1 MFRFFSEKHWFI
13 WSWLGSFII
22 LSSLWVQVEIDV
34 KINEWFGVFYD
45 MIQKALAEPNAVSI
59 EEYFA
64 SLFSFITLAG
74 MYIAVYV
81 AISFFT
87 AHFLFR
93 WRTAMV
99 EWYHSVYDK
108 ARKIEGASQRV
119 QEDTIKFTRIMEGLG
134 TSLIESIMILIQ
146 FIPILFGL
154 SIGIPIF
161 FFGDWEYGLIVGA
174 LIWTIGGTVFL
185 IVLGLIL
192 RQVGVEY
199 DLQKQEAAYRK
210 ILVIAEDDGS
220 VRPKKIDE
228 LFDDVRKIHFLS
240 YIRYLYFN
248 IGRIAY
254 LQANVLSAYVFLAP
268 AIVAGAV
275 TLGVMQQIIRA
286 FGRVEGSMQYL
297 LKAWPTIIELASVY
311 KRLREFESKIK
322 QEELIDEIEVVIT
335 PGSRLVGR
343 KQNYF
348 TKLAYEELFL
358 LGMWRKGARFRTRLS
373 KQIFKVGD
381 VLLLGV
387 RDPDEEDVSA
397 KINLLG
403 LMPIRSREI
412 STLPSRSRFLKA
424 LVFFT
429 TSILLAALNII
440 NVLTAFLIC
449 VLGFVGIKILKSNL
463 YRHIEWP
470 IVIMLAAMIPIGQA
484 LESTGITAQIASG
497 VVSFAGDLHVFWIL
511 MIILIITMLITDVIN
526 LSLIHI

>member
-1 MFRFFSEKHWFI
+1 MFRFFTEKNWFL
-13 WSWLGSFII
+13 WSWIGSFII

-34 KINEWFGVFYD
+34 KINEWFGIFYD

-64 SLFSFITLAG
+64 SLFSFITLAA

-87 AHFLFR
+87 AHYLFR
-93 WRTAMV
+93 WRTSMV

-154 SIGIPIF
+154 SVGIPIF
-161 FFGDWEYGLIVGA
+161 FFGEWEYGLIVGA

-192 RQVGVEY
+192 RLVGIEY

-210 ILVIAEDDGS
+210 ILVIAEDDGNI
-220 VRPKKIDE
+220 RPKTIDE

-240 YIRYLYFN
+240 YLRYLYFN

-268 AIVAGAV
+268 AIVAGVV

-311 KRLREFESKIK
+311 KRLREFESKIN
-322 QEELIDEIEVVIT
+322 QEDLVDE
-335 PGSRLVGR
+335 
-343 KQNYF
+343 
-348 TKLAYEELFL
+348 
-358 LGMWRKGARFRTRLS
+358 
-373 KQIFKVGD
+373 
-381 VLLLGV
+381 
-387 RDPDEEDVSA
+387 
-397 KINLLG
+397 KI
-403 LMPIRSREI
+403 
-412 STLPSRSRFLKA
+412 
-424 LVFFT
+424 
-429 TSILLAALNII
+429 
-440 NVLTAFLIC
+440 
-449 VLGFVGIKILKSNL
+449 
-463 YRHIEWP
+463 
-470 IVIMLAAMIPIGQA
+470 
-484 LESTGITAQIASG
+484 
-497 VVSFAGDLHVFWIL
+497 
-511 MIILIITMLITDVIN
+511 
-526 LSLIHI
+526 

>member
-1 MFRFFSEKHWFI
+1 MFRFFTNKNWFY
-13 WSWLGSFII
+13 WSWVGSFII

-59 EEYFA
+59 EEYFT
-64 SLFSFITLAG
+64 SLFSFITLAA

-87 AHFLFR
+87 AHYLFR
-93 WRTAMV
+93 WRTSMV

-154 SIGIPIF
+154 SVGIPIF
-161 FFGDWEYGLIVGA
+161 FFGEWEYGLIVGA

-192 RQVGVEY
+192 RLVGIEY

-210 ILVIAEDDGS
+210 ILVIAEDDGN
-220 VRPKKIDE
+220 VRPKTIDE

-240 YIRYLYFN
+240 YLRYLYFN

-268 AIVAGAV
+268 AIVAGVV

-322 QEELIDEIEVVIT
+322 QEDLINE
-335 PGSRLVGR
+335 
-343 KQNYF
+343 
-348 TKLAYEELFL
+348 
-358 LGMWRKGARFRTRLS
+358 
-373 KQIFKVGD
+373 
-381 VLLLGV
+381 
-387 RDPDEEDVSA
+387 
-397 KINLLG
+397 
-403 LMPIRSREI
+403 
-412 STLPSRSRFLKA
+412 KA
-424 LVFFT
+424 
-429 TSILLAALNII
+429 
-440 NVLTAFLIC
+440 
-449 VLGFVGIKILKSNL
+449 
-463 YRHIEWP
+463 
-470 IVIMLAAMIPIGQA
+470 
-484 LESTGITAQIASG
+484 
-497 VVSFAGDLHVFWIL
+497 
-511 MIILIITMLITDVIN
+511 
-526 LSLIHI
+526 

>member
-1 MFRFFSEKHWFI
+1 MFKFFTQNKWFL

-87 AHFLFR
+87 AHYLFR
-93 WRTAMV
+93 WRTSMV

-154 SIGIPIF
+154 SVGIPIF
-161 FFGDWEYGLIVGA
+161 FFGEWEYGLIVGA

-192 RQVGVEY
+192 RLVGVEY

-210 ILVIAEDDGS
+210 ILVIAEDDGN

-240 YIRYLYFN
+240 YLRYLYFN

-268 AIVAGAV
+268 AIVAGVV

-311 KRLREFESKIK
+311 KRLREFESKIEK
-322 QEELIDEIEVVIT
+322 EEEFVDE
-335 PGSRLVGR
+335 
-343 KQNYF
+343 
-348 TKLAYEELFL
+348 
-358 LGMWRKGARFRTRLS
+358 
-373 KQIFKVGD
+373 KV
-381 VLLLGV
+381 
-387 RDPDEEDVSA
+387 
-397 KINLLG
+397 
-403 LMPIRSREI
+403 
-412 STLPSRSRFLKA
+412 
-424 LVFFT
+424 
-429 TSILLAALNII
+429 
-440 NVLTAFLIC
+440 
-449 VLGFVGIKILKSNL
+449 
-463 YRHIEWP
+463 
-470 IVIMLAAMIPIGQA
+470 
-484 LESTGITAQIASG
+484 
-497 VVSFAGDLHVFWIL
+497 
-511 MIILIITMLITDVIN
+511 
-526 LSLIHI
+526 

>member
-1 MFRFFSEKHWFI
+1 MFRFFTEKNWFY
-13 WSWLGSFII
+13 WSWIGSFII

-64 SLFSFITLAG
+64 SLFSFITLAA

-87 AHFLFR
+87 AHYLFR
-93 WRTAMV
+93 WRTSMV

-154 SIGIPIF
+154 SVGIPIF
-161 FFGDWEYGLIVGA
+161 FFGEWEYGLIVGA

-192 RQVGVEY
+192 RLVGIEY

-210 ILVIAEDDGS
+210 ILVIAEDDGN
-220 VRPKKIDE
+220 VRPKTIDE

-240 YIRYLYFN
+240 YLRYLYFN

-268 AIVAGAV
+268 AIVAGVV

-311 KRLREFESKIK
+311 KRLREFESKIN
-322 QEELIDEIEVVIT
+322 QEELVDE
-335 PGSRLVGR
+335 
-343 KQNYF
+343 
-348 TKLAYEELFL
+348 
-358 LGMWRKGARFRTRLS
+358 
-373 KQIFKVGD
+373 
-381 VLLLGV
+381 
-387 RDPDEEDVSA
+387 
-397 KINLLG
+397 KI
-403 LMPIRSREI
+403 
-412 STLPSRSRFLKA
+412 
-424 LVFFT
+424 
-429 TSILLAALNII
+429 
-440 NVLTAFLIC
+440 
-449 VLGFVGIKILKSNL
+449 
-463 YRHIEWP
+463 
-470 IVIMLAAMIPIGQA
+470 
-484 LESTGITAQIASG
+484 
-497 VVSFAGDLHVFWIL
+497 
-511 MIILIITMLITDVIN
+511 
-526 LSLIHI
+526 

>member
-1 MFRFFSEKHWFI
+1 MFKFFTDKKWFLWAWI
-13 WSWLGSFII
+13 GSFII

-146 FIPILFGL
+146 FVPILFGL

-192 RQVGVEY
+192 RLVGVEY

-210 ILVIAEDDGS
+210 ILVIAEDNETI
-220 VRPKKIDE
+220 RPKRIDE

-240 YIRYLYFN
+240 YLRYLYFN

-268 AIVAGAV
+268 AIVAGVV

-311 KRLREFESKIK
+311 KRLREFE
-322 QEELIDEIEVVIT
+322 D
-335 PGSRLVGR
+335 
-343 KQNYF
+343 
-348 TKLAYEELFL
+348 KL
-358 LGMWRKGARFRTRLS
+358 KS
-373 KQIFKVGD
+373 SQ
-381 VLLLGV
+381 
-387 RDPDEEDVSA
+387 EDV
-397 KINLLG
+397 
-403 LMPIRSREI
+403 
-412 STLPSRSRFLKA
+412 T
-424 LVFFT
+424 
-429 TSILLAALNII
+429 
-440 NVLTAFLIC
+440 
-449 VLGFVGIKILKSNL
+449 
-463 YRHIEWP
+463 IE
-470 IVIMLAAMIPIGQA
+470 
-484 LESTGITAQIASG
+484 SK
-497 VVSFAGDLHVFWIL
+497 
-511 MIILIITMLITDVIN
+511 
-526 LSLIHI
+526 